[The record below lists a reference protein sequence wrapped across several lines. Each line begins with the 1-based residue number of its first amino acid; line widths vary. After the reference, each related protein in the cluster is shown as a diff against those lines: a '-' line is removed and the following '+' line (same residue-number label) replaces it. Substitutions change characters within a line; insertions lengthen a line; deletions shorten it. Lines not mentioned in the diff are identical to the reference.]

1 MTRDLVPTGASIE
14 QFHRYLLQGG
24 RTERTATAYRSD
36 LTGMTNWAASHSD
49 DFACLDDLARAWL
62 DAGRSEGKAPRT
74 LSRRAASIRAYA
86 QWTGQQVLT
95 DYRLPS
101 VGTPRP
107 RPLSGGMSDVAAM
120 IDACD
125 TSDDIAMVALCSF
138 AGLRISEARSMTPAT
153 VSDGVLHVLGKGYK
167 VRRVPVSSALV
178 AILDNL
184 DRDPH
189 EPFVRMADSTARR
202 RWRLIAE
209 KAQISGR
216 TSTHAGRATLATDLL
231 GRTGNLRL
239 VQEILGHASVAT
251 TQGYTGVTEQQM
263 REALA

>member
-1 MTRDLVPTGASIE
+1 MTKDLVPTGASIE

-36 LTGMTNWAASHSD
+36 LRGMTNWAASRSD
-49 DFACLDDLARAWL
+49 DYDCLDALARGWL
-62 DAGRSEGKAPRT
+62 DAARSEGKAPRT

-86 QWTGQQVLT
+86 QWTGQQVLA

-101 VGTPRP
+101 VPAGRP
-107 RPLSGGMSDVAAM
+107 HPLSGGMSDVAAM

-125 TSDDIAMVALCSF
+125 TSDDVAMVALCSF

-153 VSDGVLHVLGKGYK
+153 VVDNALVVLGKGYK
-167 VRRVPVSSALV
+167 RRRVPVSSALV
-178 AILDNL
+178 AILGNL
-184 DRDPH
+184 DREPG
-189 EPFVRMADSTARR
+189 EPFIRMADSTARR
-202 RWRLIAE
+202 RWRQIAE

-216 TSTHAGRATLATDLL
+216 SSTHDGRATLATDLL

-239 VQEILGHASVAT
+239 AQEILGHASVST
-251 TQGYTGVTEQQM
+251 TQIYTGVTEQQM

>member
-1 MTRDLVPTGASIE
+1 
-14 QFHRYLLQGG
+14 
-24 RTERTATAYRSD
+24 
-36 LTGMTNWAASHSD
+36 
-49 DFACLDDLARAWL
+49 
-62 DAGRSEGKAPRT
+62 
-74 LSRRAASIRAYA
+74 
-86 QWTGQQVLT
+86 
-95 DYRLPS
+95 
-101 VGTPRP
+101 
-107 RPLSGGMSDVAAM
+107 
-120 IDACD
+120 
-125 TSDDIAMVALCSF
+125 
-138 AGLRISEARSMTPAT
+138 MTPAT
-153 VSDGVLHVLGKGYK
+153 VVDGVLHVLGKGYK

>member
-24 RTERTATAYRSD
+24 RTERTAAAYRSD
-36 LTGMTNWAASHSD
+36 LTGMTSWAASRSD
-49 DFACLDDLARAWL
+49 DFDCLDDLARAWL

-86 QWTGQQVLT
+86 QWTGQQVLV

-101 VGTPRP
+101 VGTSSP
-107 RPLSGGMSDVAAM
+107 RPLPGGMSDVAAM

-184 DRDPH
+184 DRGPA

-202 RWRLIAE
+202 RWGQIAD
-209 KAQISGR
+209 KAQLSGR

>member
-1 MTRDLVPTGASIE
+1 MTKDLVPTGASIE
-14 QFHRYLLQGG
+14 QFHRFLLQGG
-24 RTERTATAYRSD
+24 RTERTARAYRSD
-36 LTGMTNWAASHSD
+36 LSGMTNWVASRND
-49 DFACLDDLARAWL
+49 DFGSLDELARAWL
-62 DAGRSEGKAPRT
+62 DVARSEGKAPRT

-86 QWTGQQVLT
+86 QWSGQQVLT

-101 VGTPRP
+101 VGTSSP
-107 RPLSGGMSDVAAM
+107 RPLPGGMSDVAAM

-153 VSDGVLHVLGKGYK
+153 VDDGVLVVLGKGYK
-167 VRRVPVSSALV
+167 VRRVPVSSALI

-184 DRDPH
+184 DREPG

-202 RWRLIAE
+202 RWQQIAE
-209 KAQISGR
+209 KAQLSGR
-216 TSTHAGRATLATDLL
+216 SSTHDGRATLATDLL
-231 GRTGNLRL
+231 DRTGNLRL
-239 VQEILGHASVAT
+239 VQEILGHASVST
-251 TQGYTGVTEQQM
+251 TQIYTGVTEQQM